1 MKNTTDLIIAI
12 TALHVASMRAAES
25 PAAPPGQTAPQ
36 AAVQPG
42 QSAPKTVAP
51 ADVPKPATPEAV
63 PPIPRQAPQS
73 EPAAAAPADAT
84 SAAPSSDNET
94 SFLHLNFRAAS
105 LDQVLNY
112 FSEAA
117 GYVINVKPGTSV
129 RGKVDLW
136 NSNPLTRAEAL
147 DLLDTVLI
155 QNGLAAI
162 RNGKTLTIVNKD
174 EAKTQN
180 IPVNQG
186 GDPDKIPI
194 TDKVV
199 TQIIPVRFVE
209 VGQLVKDLQPLVS
222 TQTTMTADEAGNSI
236 VITDTQA
243 NIHKVAE
250 IIRAIDMSAEDFT
263 VLKVFRLSNADPTET
278 ADLLTSLF
286 PDDSRSGSGSS
297 QSPFAGGGG
306 FRSRFFGG
314 GGGGGG
320 GGSSNSQNQRIKKRN
335 KVIAVAD
342 QRTASV
348 VVSANRDLMDQIA
361 DVVADL
367 DGDPRKQMV
376 TVIPAPH
383 TDPDQLRQV
392 MQDIFSGQNSAN
404 NRNQNQSGALQQ
416 RSNAQNQQNN
426 SSSRTSMTGSTRG
439 GGAAGGGFG
448 Q

>member
-1 MKNTTDLIIAI
+1 MKNTTYLIIAI
-12 TALHVASMRAAES
+12 TALQAASIRAAE
-25 PAAPPGQTAPQ
+25 APGAQPEQTAPK
-36 AAVQPG
+36 AVVPA
-42 QSAPKTVAP
+42 SDAPKPTAP
-51 ADVPKPATPEAV
+51 AEAA

-73 EPAAAAPADAT
+73 EPAAAAPVDAT
-84 SAAPSSDNET
+84 AAAPSNDNET
-94 SFLHLNFRAAS
+94 NFLHLNFRAAS

-186 GDPDKIPI
+186 GDPDKIPL

-209 VGQLVKDLQPLVS
+209 VAQLVKDLQPLVS

-314 GGGGGG
+314 FGGGGGG
-320 GGSSNSQNQRIKKRN
+320 GGGGGSSSNSQNQRIKKRN

-361 DVVADL
+361 DVIADL